1 MVSTGRGTSELGAR
15 ADPYERADVT
25 SNTYYDWVMS
35 QPYIFMGANA
45 EVGRIIATF
54 KEFPPGQRQATFGI
68 DQALETLQK
77 VIGN

>member
-1 MVSTGRGTSELGAR
+1 
-15 ADPYERADVT
+15 
-25 SNTYYDWVMS
+25 MS